1 MFKNNQNSSEMTSM
15 HNYRNMSSKKTTMFV
30 KPLSLLTNNSTKLL
44 TQFIQVPSY
53 CSLFI
58 VPVSS
63 IFLSYFWHY
72 LSNTSLS

>member
-63 IFLSYFWHY
+63 IFCHIFGIICQTLH
-72 LSNTSLS
+72 